1 MSYLR
6 IHCNNCGGN
15 WEIYE
20 LTYNKKFSNICPH
33 CLKEIDKQLWNQI
46 YLAFQE
52 VCEVNRELYKAYLGF
67 PDTSLFSI
75 EVLSDYEYRKEN
87 MLKRGNEEDE

>member
-6 IHCNNCGGN
+6 IHCNNCGGS

-33 CLKEIDKQLWNQI
+33 CFKEIDKRKWNNI
-46 YLAFQE
+46 YSAFQE
-52 VCEVNRELYKAYLGF
+52 VCEANRELYKDYLSF
-67 PDTSLFSI
+67 PNSSLFSI
-75 EVLSDYEYRKEN
+75 EVLTDYEYRKKE
-87 MLKRGNEEDE
+87 MLKREEDE